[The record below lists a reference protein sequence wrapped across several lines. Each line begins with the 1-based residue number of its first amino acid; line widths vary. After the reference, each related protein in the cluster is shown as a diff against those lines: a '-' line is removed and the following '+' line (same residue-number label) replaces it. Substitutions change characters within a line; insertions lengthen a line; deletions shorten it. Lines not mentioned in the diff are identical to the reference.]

1 MSLTWMP
8 GVIAG
13 TGIVCSIAAL
23 SLNAASLAAGSPTLA
38 RLDRAPLPGEGL
50 RTTMIRRYRM
60 AGRVRPLLFW
70 FGKDD
75 VGLARV
81 TWRSAD
87 DGRRAYELLVGTDPA
102 KAPRGLN
109 KWGFVAEQTNGADGQ
124 LLALMTGDDTASY
137 DEAAAEAAGPRSAGD
152 FRAIA
157 GQVVSGRSAWRTARI
172 ATTRAFSVHDVD
184 ATLDRVRTDAATGVP
199 RERALPEGV
208 RPGFLV
214 ALADFVER
222 DVDRAGRPGLDAVR
236 STQGEDAPVRYVFG
250 QGLYELTRRES
261 KPTSVQLGSRSVAA
275 IRSTFEITTQATNAR
290 TRFDVSVGTEGTL
303 AGVPVAAEWQPRWW
317 LKVALTL
324 QETAVP

>member
-1 MSLTWMP
+1 MP

-13 TGIVCSIAAL
+13 TGFVFSIAVFHVGATTGVPVPRELTL
-23 SLNAASLAAGSPTLA
+23 SE
-38 RLDRAPLPGEGL
+38 RAPLPGEGL
-50 RTTMIRRYRM
+50 RTTTVRRYRM

-75 VGLARV
+75 VGLARI

-109 KWGFVAEQTNGADGQ
+109 KWGFVAEQTDGATGH
-124 LLALMTGDDTASY
+124 LLAMMTGDDTASY
-137 DEAAAEAAGPRSAGD
+137 DDAAADAERPRGTGD

-157 GQVVSGRSAWRTARI
+157 GAVAGGRSAWRTTRI
-172 ATTRAFSVHDVD
+172 ATTRAFTVHDVD
-184 ATLDRVRTDAATGVP
+184 ATLDRVRTDAAAAVP
-199 RERALPEGV
+199 RERALTEDV

-214 ALADFVER
+214 ALAELIER
-222 DVDRAGRPGLDAVR
+222 DVRGSLREGAA
-236 STQGEDAPVRYVFG
+236 SAPPEHSRVRYVFG
-250 QGLYELTRRES
+250 QGLYELARRES
-261 KPTSVQLGSRSVAA
+261 KPISVQLGDRTVAA

-290 TRFDVSVGTEGTL
+290 TRFDVSIGTNGEL

-324 QETAVP
+324 QESAVP